1 MADKVQKWTY
11 TLATKQPPNKVR
23 FDTQDVDAIT
33 NSVYLKREQ
42 LEGRKAEDITIVV
55 TATIK

>member
-11 TLATKQPPNKVR
+11 TLAVKQPPNKVR

-42 LEGRKAEDITIVV
+42 LEGRKAEDITI
-55 TATIK
+55 